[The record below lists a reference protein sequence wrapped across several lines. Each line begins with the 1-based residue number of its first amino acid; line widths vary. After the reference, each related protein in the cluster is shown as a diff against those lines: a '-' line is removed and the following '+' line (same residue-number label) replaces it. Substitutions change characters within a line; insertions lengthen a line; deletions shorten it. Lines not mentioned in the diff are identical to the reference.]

1 VGDGLVVVALAA
13 VAVLYARGAQQLE
26 VGSRPRQRDPRRGLL
41 AFAAAFACALVA
53 VSQPLDAA
61 AHRSLAWHMVQHVVL
76 LGVVPPLLAVSA
88 PLAVLSAALPSR
100 SARSARRGVRRLVR
114 TQSRHW
120 GAWMASSFLLATA
133 TLAAWHLPGPYD
145 AAVRSDPLHALE
157 HLSFVATATLFWWM
171 ALGAGR
177 PARRGAGVLVVFVSS
192 LPATALGVLM
202 VLASTS
208 WYAIYGT
215 GGHAVREQQVA
226 GAVMWG
232 FGSLALV
239 ASGAALFAGWLAA
252 MDRTDG
258 VAAPRLREL
267 TERW

>member
-1 VGDGLVVVALAA
+1 
-13 VAVLYARGAQQLE
+13 
-26 VGSRPRQRDPRRGLL
+26 
-41 AFAAAFACALVA
+41 
-53 VSQPLDAA
+53 
-61 AHRSLAWHMVQHVVL
+61 
-76 LGVVPPLLAVSA
+76 
-88 PLAVLSAALPSR
+88 
-100 SARSARRGVRRLVR
+100 
-114 TQSRHW
+114 
-120 GAWMASSFLLATA
+120 MASSFLLATA

-208 WYAIYGT
+208 WYAVYGT